1 MASKDK
7 ESRLAQMSYWEEQ
20 LKLRLAQLAEKD
32 IAPEKA
38 AKDTE
43 VKKIRAKIRDTRDR
57 LMAIEEREKKL
68 EEMASARAE
77 KAAKPKESKKQKK
90 QREEQ
95 AAQSKRQQKKK
106 KKKEKKAKAQ

>member
-38 AKDTE
+38 AKDSE
-43 VKKIRAKIRDTRDR
+43 IKKIRAKMRDTRDR
-57 LMAIEEREKKL
+57 IAVIVEKEKKV
-68 EEMASARAE
+68 EEMAKARAE
-77 KAAKPKESKKQKK
+77 KAAKPKVSKKMKK
-90 QREEQ
+90 QEEEE
-95 AAQSKRQQKKK
+95 AAESKRQQKKK
-106 KKKEKKAKAQ
+106 KKKEKKAKSQ